1 MVNLPTLSTSHFV
14 NSHFVNSR
22 FVNIDQMGIDKVGSW
37 PNGNWQSGNNPFVAF
52 LNIHCFHYFIFFLS
66 TWGVINEGPG
76 YEATSNRMVPALE
89 YYVNGSQ
96 SEMGA

>member
-1 MVNLPTLSTSHFV
+1 M
-14 NSHFVNSR
+14 
-22 FVNIDQMGIDKVGSW
+22 
-37 PNGNWQSGNNPFVAF
+37 AF
-52 LNIHCFHYFIFFLS
+52 LNIHYFHYFIFFLS

-76 YEATSNRMVPALE
+76 YEATLNRMAPALE